1 MHLGLI
7 LKKSCQNKMYDPAPA
22 GDYHGTGNN
31 GDMNNDGRGGGGGGG
46 SSSSKS
52 GNASGLSRSSV
63 AVASLR
69 SMVATN
75 LETMSK
81 NKFLT
86 VQYGWIGSG
95 VLLIPL
101 LISSIFCSGPVPGSV
116 TTSPSLEGSTLES
129 ELGSASSSSELKLLL
144 SLSSVSSLQS
154 TARCELSEMIVSDNK
169 RNLAHK

>member
-1 MHLGLI
+1 MKIEGE
-7 LKKSCQNKMYDPAPA
+7 KVGKMYDPAPA

-31 GDMNNDGRGGGGGGG
+31 GDMNNNGRGGGGM
-46 SSSSKS
+46 SSKS

-101 LISSIFCSGPVPGSV
+101 LISSIFCSGGAFPA
-116 TTSPSLEGSTLES
+116 
-129 ELGSASSSSELKLLL
+129 SAVL
-144 SLSSVSSLQS
+144 SLILQVLQ
-154 TARCELSEMIVSDNK
+154 AEKEKK
-169 RNLAHK
+169 RRKMTLTKLIN